1 MAQETRPQEGGMQL
15 RLPLLAVALAAGLA
29 LPARADV
36 NVYYH
41 VGVWD
46 AFDGQGDNGQPL
58 CGIGSRNA
66 SDGRAF
72 SLRFPIGGDD
82 VTFTATKPGWNIP
95 NNTQIPVVV
104 QIGLQQPWTEQ
115 AVGSGNRVEWTL
127 DRSDIQTFDAQFRR
141 ATSMTV
147 TFPSGNE
154 PPWVISLSGSTAA
167 SNAMGR
173 CVTDLTRR
181 ANAAAPAATSAPA
194 NQTATQPFAAAPA
207 EQGSAAPAAQGNA
220 APAAQGNPAPAAP
233 GNPAPAQPAT
243 QDQQTQPN
251 APTK

>member
-1 MAQETRPQEGGMQL
+1 MQL
-15 RLPLLAVALAAGLA
+15 RQPLLAVALAAGFV

-58 CGIGSRNA
+58 CGIGSRSP

-72 SLRFPIGGDD
+72 SLRFTIGGDD
-82 VTFTATKPGWNIP
+82 VTFTATKPGW
-95 NNTQIPVVV
+95 QIPDNTTIAVVV
-104 QIGLQQPWTEQ
+104 QIGLDQPWTEQ
-115 AVGSGNRVEWTL
+115 AVGSGNRVQWTL
-127 DRSDIQTFDAQFRR
+127 DRADVQTFDAQFRR

-147 TFPSGNE
+147 TFPSGSE

-173 CVTDLTRR
+173 CVTDLARR
-181 ANAAAPAATSAPA
+181 AAAAAPAAAPAPA
-194 NQTATQPFAAAPA
+194 NQTETQPFAAAPA
-207 EQGSAAPAAQGNA
+207 AQGNA
-220 APAAQGNPAPAAP
+220 PQDNAPQDNAPQGNSPP
-233 GNPAPAQPAT
+233 GNPAPANPPGNPAPTQPAT
-243 QDQQTQPN
+243 QDQATQPN
-251 APTK
+251 APK

>member
-1 MAQETRPQEGGMQL
+1 MQL
-15 RLPLLAVALAAGLA
+15 RLSLLAAALAAGFA

-46 AFDGQGDNGQPL
+46 AFDGQGDDGQPL
-58 CGIGSRNA
+58 CGIGSRSP

-72 SLRFPIGGDD
+72 SLRFTIGGDD

-95 NNTQIPVVV
+95 TNTQIPVVV
-104 QIGLQQPWTEQ
+104 QVGLDQPWTEQ

-127 DRSDIQTFDAQFRR
+127 SRADVQTFDGQFRR
-141 ATSMTV
+141 AASMTV

-154 PPWVISLSGSTAA
+154 QSWIISLAGSTAA

-181 ANAAAPAATSAPA
+181 ANAAAAPAATSAPA
-194 NQTATQPFAAAPA
+194 NQTATQPF
-207 EQGSAAPAAQGNA
+207 SAAPAAQDNA
-220 APAAQGNPAPAAP
+220 PSAPQGNPASATPNNPQPA
-233 GNPAPAQPAT
+233 NPAPAQPAT

>member
-1 MAQETRPQEGGMQL
+1 MQL
-15 RLPLLAVALAAGLA
+15 RQPLLAVALAAGFV

-72 SLRFPIGGDD
+72 SLRFTIGGDA
-82 VTFTATKPGWNIP
+82 VTFTATKPGW
-95 NNTQIPVVV
+95 QIPDNTTIAVVV

-115 AVGSGNRVEWTL
+115 AVGSGNRVQWTL
-127 DRSDIQTFDAQFRR
+127 DRADVQTFDAQFRR

-154 PPWVISLSGSTAA
+154 PPWVISLAGSTAA

-173 CVTDLTRR
+173 CVTDLARR
-181 ANAAAPAATSAPA
+181 AAAAAPAAAPAPA

-207 EQGSAAPAAQGNA
+207 APGNAPQGNPTPAAPA
-220 APAAQGNPAPAAP
+220 NPP
-233 GNPAPAQPAT
+233 GNPAPTQPAT
-243 QDQQTQPN
+243 QDQATQPT
-251 APTK
+251 APK